1 MKDMDLNK
9 KELEGVLEILKY
21 STRVDV
27 YKSKVLSSALQK
39 LEAQLKLEELVD
51 HALAVRKQDRMKQ
64 RSEDNA

>member
-1 MKDMDLNK
+1 MKDLELNR

-27 YKSKVLSSALQK
+27 YNSKVLSSALQK
-39 LEAQLKLEELVD
+39 LETQLKLEDLID

-64 RSEDNA
+64 GSKDHA